1 MHVNLPLTLKRA
13 ALISFFKKEK
23 VKSEMIMF
31 SLNQLSCKALC
42 RLLEKMWRTSDEDI
56 YRQFN
61 SYCFPVDY
69 KKFFNICN

>member
-1 MHVNLPLTLKRA
+1 
-13 ALISFFKKEK
+13 
-23 VKSEMIMF
+23 MIMF